1 MDGRQG
7 RPAQDIGD
15 RSCCRS
21 REWGSLYPWAR
32 RPASMVPRSPRA
44 LGPVQWIS
52 RRGDRRF
59 ARCEIT
65 TPTRFQPP
73 VPISSD
79 QSGCPLRPRLD
90 PFRTPAPAR
99 FPPGRVFLFGPIAPN
114 PPPGA
119 RPLPRPGPSQPIVA
133 RHRQYS
139 RGRRVPLPCRGRIT
153 WLATRAIPMVQI
165 ADRPSTLICSLISA
179 VFTVRIPF
187 LAKTPSAPRLVDM
200 SP

>member
-79 QSGCPLRPRLD
+79 QPVWVPASTEIGPLSNARPR
-90 PFRTPAPAR
+90 PFSARTRLPFWPNRSQSPARRPTPAPPWPFPANRRASPAIFAR
-99 FPPGRVFLFGPIAPN
+99 TASAFAVSRADHLVGHARDPHGPDR
-114 PPPGA
+114 
-119 RPLPRPGPSQPIVA
+119 RPAFHLNLLT
-133 RHRQYS
+133 HL
-139 RGRRVPLPCRGRIT
+139 RRLH
-153 WLATRAIPMVQI
+153 
-165 ADRPSTLICSLISA
+165 CSHPVSS
-179 VFTVRIPF
+179 
-187 LAKTPSAPRLVDM
+187 KDS
-200 SP
+200 